1 MELNQGFRYNE
12 RVNALLEE
20 NASIWANLG
29 TGSKY
34 DLKTMEAAEEKWQK
48 ILAEIK
54 SIDKELG
61 ESLT

>member
-1 MELNQGFRYNE
+1 MEQELKYSE
-12 RVNALLEE
+12 RVNQLLAE

-29 TGSKY
+29 TGSKM
-34 DLKTMEAAEEKWQK
+34 DLGTNEAANGRWQEILEE
-48 ILAEIK
+48 IT